1 MTDSN
6 RENSQ
11 RALTS
16 NVVSVTDQYAA
27 LADLRREYCAS
38 GHAYQSFE
46 TWLCIQVKRLRAAHE
61 TPVSIGLLR
70 QIYEKLGKVAPAD
83 FRKPEGEIMKA
94 VEAAYYLVEN
104 ALIAAAQ
111 LQQETVVQPR
121 PCQCATYCMI
131 AVGARFDPQPLC
143 RGLPSERPSQKAAG
157 SPSEAA
163 MQIIAAVCHSVSGTC
178 CHVLKDGQGP
188 CTIENCSAV
197 RGYLGAPNGS

>member
-61 TPVSIGLLR
+61 TCPSHIGAKHPGCPVCYPNLTVPELNAQYARIIG
-70 QIYEKLGKVAPAD
+70 G
-83 FRKPEGEIMKA
+83 
-94 VEAAYYLVEN
+94 
-104 ALIAAAQ
+104 
-111 LQQETVVQPR
+111 QQETFP
-121 PCQCATYCMI
+121 
-131 AVGARFDPQPLC
+131 PQSEQLVCRKCGSSDVMPWPTSQKTTVALC
-143 RGLPSERPSQKAAG
+143 PNGHPTLHLNSGVDRCDVCNWTGPYQQKAAV
-157 SPSEAA
+157 SPDDDTDCFES
-163 MQIIAAVCHSVSGTC
+163 H
-178 CHVLKDGQGP
+178 
-188 CTIENCSAV
+188 
-197 RGYLGAPNGS
+197 